1 MIARVKCTY
10 ADTYLIQNGIPTK
23 DARYRGK
30 NELIGTLS
38 GESFVYNKKQ
48 YLGIQTDSGTF
59 YVKKVAVNLVK
70 EDNTNY
76 GDGTRENNSSI
87 TKGGFLLGL
96 AALLFLED

>member
-10 ADTYLIQNGIPTK
+10 ADTYLIQNEIPTK

-30 NELIGTLS
+30 NEFIGTLS

-59 YVKKVAVNLVK
+59 YVKKVAVNLSE
-70 EDNTNY
+70 EDNTNS
-76 GDGTRENNSSI
+76 GDSTRENNSNMA
-87 TKGGFLLGL
+87 KGGLLLGL
-96 AALLFLED
+96 AALLFLGD